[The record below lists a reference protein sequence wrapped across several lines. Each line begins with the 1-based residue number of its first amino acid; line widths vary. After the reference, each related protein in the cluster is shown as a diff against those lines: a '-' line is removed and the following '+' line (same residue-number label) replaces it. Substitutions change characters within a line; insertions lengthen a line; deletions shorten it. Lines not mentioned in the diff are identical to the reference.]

1 MNRAVK
7 RRSKMATEPQVVPG
21 WTFLSN
27 HTHVMVCL
35 AGNED
40 LTLRDIALTVGIT
53 ERAVHRIVSEL
64 EEAGALTRER
74 IGRRNVYRIHPEL
87 HLRHPLE
94 SHCTI
99 GEILKLLTK
108 KRR

>member
-1 MNRAVK
+1 
-7 RRSKMATEPQVVPG
+7 MAGDTQAIPG

-35 AGNED
+35 VSNSD
-40 LTLRDIALTVGIT
+40 LTLRDIAQTVGIT

-74 IGRRNVYRIHPEL
+74 VGRRNVYRIHAQL

-94 SHCTI
+94 AHCTI
-99 GEILKLLTK
+99 GEILQLLA
-108 KRR
+108 KRPR

>member
-1 MNRAVK
+1 
-7 RRSKMATEPQVVPG
+7 MATEPQVVPG

-40 LTLRDIALTVGIT
+40 LTLRDIAQTVGIT

-87 HLRHPLE
+87 NLRHPLE

>member
-1 MNRAVK
+1 MV
-7 RRSKMATEPQVVPG
+7 SESQVVPG

-35 AGNED
+35 AGNSD
-40 LTLRDIALTVGIT
+40 LTLRDIAQTIGIT

-64 EEAGALTRER
+64 EDADALTRER
-74 IGRRNVYRIHPEL
+74 VGRRNVYRIHPEL

>member
-1 MNRAVK
+1 MIIETQGP
-7 RRSKMATEPQVVPG
+7 S

-40 LTLRDIALTVGIT
+40 LTLRDIAHTIGIT

-74 IGRRNVYRIHPEL
+74 VGRRNIYRIHAEL

>member
-1 MNRAVK
+1 
-7 RRSKMATEPQVVPG
+7 MATEPQVVPG

-40 LTLRDIALTVGIT
+40 LTLRD
-53 ERAVHRIVSEL
+53 S
-64 EEAGALTRER
+64 ALTRER

>member
-1 MNRAVK
+1 
-7 RRSKMATEPQVVPG
+7 MAGDAQAVPG

-35 AGNED
+35 AGNAD
-40 LTLRDIALTVGIT
+40 LTLRDIAQTVGIT

-74 IGRRNVYRIHPEL
+74 AGRRNVYRIHAQL

-94 SHCTI
+94 AHCTI

-108 KRR
+108 KPR

>member
-1 MNRAVK
+1 
-7 RRSKMATEPQVVPG
+7 MASDSQVVPG

-35 AGNED
+35 AGNAD
-40 LTLRDIALTVGIT
+40 LTLRDIAQIIGIT

-74 IGRRNVYRIHPEL
+74 VGRRNVYCIHPEL

>member
-1 MNRAVK
+1 
-7 RRSKMATEPQVVPG
+7 MASESQVVPG

-40 LTLRDIALTVGIT
+40 LTLRDIAQTVGIT
-53 ERAVHRIVSEL
+53 ERAVHRIVTEL

-74 IGRRNVYRIHPEL
+74 VGRRNIYKIHSEL

>member
-1 MNRAVK
+1 M
-7 RRSKMATEPQVVPG
+7 VVGTVNAQG

-35 AGNED
+35 TGNED
-40 LTLRDIALTVGIT
+40 LTLRDIAQTIGIT

-64 EEAGALTRER
+64 EEAGAITRER
-74 IGRRNVYRIHPEL
+74 VGRRNVYRIHTEL
-87 HLRHPLE
+87 NLRHPLE
-94 SHCTI
+94 EHCTI
-99 GEILKLLTK
+99 GELLRLLAK

>member
-1 MNRAVK
+1 
-7 RRSKMATEPQVVPG
+7 MAANSQVIPG

-35 AGNED
+35 AGSDD
-40 LTLRDIALTVGIT
+40 LTLRDIAQTIGIT

-64 EEAGALTRER
+64 EDAGALTRER
-74 IGRRNVYRIHPEL
+74 VGRRNVYRIHPEL

>member
-1 MNRAVK
+1 
-7 RRSKMATEPQVVPG
+7 MASESPLVPG

-35 AGNED
+35 ATNED
-40 LTLRDIALTVGIT
+40 LTLRDIAQTVGIT

-74 IGRRNVYRIHPEL
+74 VGRRNVYRIHSDL
-87 HLRHPLE
+87 QLRHPLE

-99 GEILKLLTK
+99 GEVLKLLSK